1 MTTKWSA
8 AVARAMH
15 ELEAATPSAP
25 PWESMQLVPSHPEHS
40 RRRAPL
46 LVGAMVALAASGLAG
61 LVVLRGDQPERS
73 SAPAGATMHHV
84 RVTYSLTSD
93 LTCDEFP
100 SAETS
105 TAEIELFADRAG
117 RRWRTSVAASDGAT
131 ADLILAGSYVYPTAR
146 WERGVAVELSANCPM
161 QDGDNLLVWSGP
173 TSPPSLLN
181 VAAELGSDEAPF
193 VSTHGEL
200 GVDLGREEADALG
213 RPGHLWEQRI
223 DGFLTWPTNP
233 QLPITQV
240 TRWWVD
246 PADGTTV
253 LQRQFTYTLEGLG
266 EVVETETLV
275 EDVAV
280 ALDETVF
287 ATDGFRP
294 GEVEPRPSL
303 PGPDGP
309 GPLETAPTTCASDD
323 LDLSQEPSWPAGTF
337 TPCS

>member
-117 RRWRTSVAASDGAT
+117 RRWRTSVTAIDGAT
-131 ADLILAGSYVYPTAR
+131 ADLILAMGRRRTRIDTVVAQAFDLVGPCRRPGRDRT
-146 WERGVAVELSANCPM
+146 RGGGAVVGAGHVRRKQPKQVEAADGEAVVAV
-161 QDGDNLLVWSGP
+161 GD
-173 TSPPSLLN
+173 
-181 VAAELGSDEAPF
+181 AQ
-193 VSTHGEL
+193 
-200 GVDLGREEADALG
+200 AD
-213 RPGHLWEQRI
+213 
-223 DGFLTWPTNP
+223 
-233 QLPITQV
+233 
-240 TRWWVD
+240 
-246 PADGTTV
+246 
-253 LQRQFTYTLEGLG
+253 
-266 EVVETETLV
+266 VV
-275 EDVAV
+275 
-280 ALDETVF
+280 
-287 ATDGFRP
+287 R
-294 GEVEPRPSL
+294 R
-303 PGPDGP
+303 
-309 GPLETAPTTCASDD
+309 TAP
-323 LDLSQEPSWPAGTF
+323 
-337 TPCS
+337 